1 MAVYV
6 DDMYKDPVGQF
17 GRMKMSHM
25 FADTEAELHAM
36 AASIGVARRW
46 YQGDHYDIA
55 LSKRAAALA
64 SGACAVSY
72 REQTGP
78 MMMVR
83 RMTGVFP
90 KPENCK
96 EIFHFCYG
104 LIQIS
109 GAFKNA

>member
-1 MAVYV
+1 VTVYV
-6 DDMYKDPVGQF
+6 DDMRANF
-17 GRMKMSHM
+17 GRMIMCHM

-64 SGACAVSY
+64 NGACAVSY
-72 REQTGP
+72 WEQTGA

-90 KPENCK
+90 RPENCK

-104 LIQIS
+104 LIQRS
-109 GAFKNA
+109 ADTGA